1 MDTEL
6 SRKTDGEMYAELSRL
21 TDPKGHQKRIEQ
33 LQARLDAL
41 PRTHLLTMEEQQ
53 LFQELVDLKR
63 QAPDSGVS
71 GVSAT

>member
-1 MDTEL
+1 MDTE
-6 SRKTDGEMYAELSRL
+6 KRL
-21 TDPKGHQKRIEQ
+21 EQ

-53 LFQELVDLKR
+53 LYQELVDLKR